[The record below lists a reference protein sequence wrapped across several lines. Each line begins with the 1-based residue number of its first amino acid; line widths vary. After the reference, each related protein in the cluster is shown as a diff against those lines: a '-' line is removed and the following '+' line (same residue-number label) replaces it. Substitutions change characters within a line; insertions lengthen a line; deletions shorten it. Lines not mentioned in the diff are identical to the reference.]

1 MVDNFNSTI
10 TGKAQ
15 LAPSLTHDEST
26 DTCGL
31 ESNACQLNASHRE
44 QSATNI
50 IL

>member
-31 ESNACQLNASHRE
+31 ESNASHRE
-44 QSATNI
+44 QSSSNI